1 MPVRPPVYFKGYATQ
16 QPGEETHGEALNEGV
31 FAPKGLGPAWRY
43 EEAFQGPASSG
54 FMHTLSTVG
63 GYKNAQKTHPEWIKD
78 LNVSAHTI
86 ELGENP
92 GLTLPELELGSGFLD
107 AQNTNNKGKKKKIH
121 DIIKI

>member
-1 MPVRPPVYFKGYATQ
+1 MKEFLPPRVWAQHGGMRRLSKAPPLQASCIPCPPLVDTK
-16 QPGEETHGEALNEGV
+16 TH
-31 FAPKGLGPAWRY
+31 K
-43 EEAFQGPASSG
+43 
-54 FMHTLSTVG
+54 
-63 GYKNAQKTHPEWIKD
+63 KTHPEWIKD